1 MTEPDDD
8 RMLREL
14 GDALA
19 PPERAP
25 DPTRVAALRPQV
37 EAAPPAAVPIES
49 RRARPRAGRPAPAA
63 AAACVAILLVA
74 GGAFLAG
81 RLSEGSGG
89 PGGVVEYAGRIDGV
103 APGVSGALRVTKQDI
118 GRVVRL
124 ETDDLPILPKGQF
137 YEVWFVGPG
146 DAPGSRRRISAGT
159 FHPDPAGRSDV
170 SLTAAVDPA
179 LYPVVAVTAQPGGGA
194 PGALGPE
201 VMRVRIS

>member
-1 MTEPDDD
+1 VTEPDED
-8 RMLREL
+8 RVLREL

-19 PPERAP
+19 PPERAS
-25 DPTRVAALRPQV
+25 DPARVAALRERV
-37 EAAPPAAVPIES
+37 GAAAPPPPIPLES
-49 RRARPRAGRPAPAA
+49 RRARARAGRPALV
-63 AAACVAILLVA
+63 AAACLLVLLVA

-89 PGGVVEYAGRIDGV
+89 PGGVVEYAGSIDGA
-103 APGVSGALRVTKQDI
+103 APGVTGTLRVTKQDI

-124 ETDDLPILPKGQF
+124 RTDDLPILPTGEF
-137 YEVWFVGPG
+137 YEVWFLGPG

-170 SLTAAVDPA
+170 SLTAAVDPM
-179 LYPVVAVTAQPGGGA
+179 LYPVVAITAQPGGGA